1 LRKDSLPAASP
12 TSSWTSREAYMLALI
27 CLMCGLALGYV
38 ARGPSATV
46 APATATSPAYAS
58 EASGEN
64 FRPPSANSDL
74 SAAPL
79 LVALKA
85 DPKNADL
92 LIQLGNLFD
101 DSRDYPHAL
110 EYYQRALEQRPSDV
124 NVRTDMGTCYLYSGQ
139 PAKAIAEYR
148 RALSYNPTHPQT
160 LFNLG
165 VALSESS
172 RDYAGAIAAWEK
184 LLKTNPDYPDK
195 PRVTSLIEQAKTM
208 RSQRPRL
215 PQ

>member
-1 LRKDSLPAASP
+1 MPKDSLPTASP

-38 ARGPSATV
+38 ARAPSTTV
-46 APATATSPAYAS
+46 ATATATSPADAS
-58 EASGEN
+58 EASGVN
-64 FRPPSANSDL
+64 FCPPSANSDL

-79 LVALKA
+79 LAALKA

-92 LIQLGNLFD
+92 LIHLGNLYD
-101 DSRDYPHAL
+101 DNRDYQHAI

-124 NVRTDMGTCYLYSGQ
+124 NVRTDMGTCYLYSSQ
-139 PAKAIAEYR
+139 PEKAIAEYR

-165 VALSESS
+165 VALSETSK
-172 RDYAGAIAAWEK
+172 DYAGAIASWEK
-184 LLKTNPDYPDK
+184 LLKTNPDYPGK
-195 PRVTSLIEQAKTM
+195 PRVTSLIEQAKTIS
-208 RSQRPRL
+208 SQRLRP
-215 PQ
+215 PK